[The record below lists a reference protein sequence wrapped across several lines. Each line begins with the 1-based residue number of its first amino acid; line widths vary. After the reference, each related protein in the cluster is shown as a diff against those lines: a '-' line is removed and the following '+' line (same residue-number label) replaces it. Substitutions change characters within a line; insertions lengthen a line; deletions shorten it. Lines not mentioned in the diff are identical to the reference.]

1 MTAMRKW
8 ILVIAVF
15 ALGWETGWS
24 AKPEDLGNR
33 ERIDLNPAVA
43 RLSGHGENLE
53 VDTTRL
59 DGEWNWMLR
68 TRPGV
73 LRPDTSYLVSFEYR
87 AAAPDAAAGRFFLL
101 SRPYH
106 AGDHSLDTMSGFL
119 PNNGTKFRPVELQ
132 FRTGAQQDCAFQIHI
147 SKRLKGAVRNLRFT
161 PAAEPLFIPAVAD
174 AAPASGT
181 VRNLPSGAK
190 EFEVER
196 PKNARGMVVAAA
208 DFGFSPES
216 ADNTAALNRA
226 LAFCREKNAAK
237 LELAPGSYRFTAD
250 ASIMLDGMRDFELD
264 GKGAKFIFLRTE
276 KESFLIND
284 CERLLLRNLS
294 CDWDWAA
301 DPLASVV
308 EVMRTDPGTVDFKFV
323 EYDRFPRRDVRVSV
337 LSSYDPV
344 SRSIG
349 IENGFDCLHP
359 APKTWLADNI
369 LRVQVGNSGKYV
381 PGSLFVMRHYN
392 YEMHCFSIR
401 QSRHI
406 TFEDINLYS
415 CAGIGFIADG
425 VQYGQF
431 RRVRVAPP
439 ENEPRRAIT
448 CTADI
453 LHVFRSKGSLKI
465 EDCEFGR
472 SGDDCINI
480 HDNSAYI
487 TQMKPDRVEARGVY
501 GGYYRVGDRIEFRY
515 SDLSPTGKSA
525 VIKQVGTAD
534 ARNGIYEIVFDSP
547 AVPQPLTPGDGLLI
561 FNRAYDSRNIMIRNS
576 SFHHNRARGILLLA
590 RDVTVENNLFRHHEM
605 EAIKIE
611 TGYGPAW
618 CEGYGAS
625 NIVVRGNRFEQVHK
639 RHMCDTEN
647 DGMPRAVTIGVYMDS
662 ILKTECRILS
672 DILFEDNLF
681 IDSFGLIASIS
692 SARNVIFRNNTFADQ
707 TERKIPFPRRSGFFV
722 ENADSVSIVD
732 NCYIASPLVP
742 FPGVWS
748 DGRSVTRLVA
758 EGNRSVSGDKF

>member
-1 MTAMRKW
+1 MTECGISNW
-8 ILVIAVF
+8 I
-15 ALGWETGWS
+15 
-24 AKPEDLGNR
+24 
-33 ERIDLNPAVA
+33 
-43 RLSGHGENLE
+43 
-53 VDTTRL
+53 
-59 DGEWNWMLR
+59 
-68 TRPGV
+68 
-73 LRPDTSYLVSFEYR
+73 
-87 AAAPDAAAGRFFLL
+87 
-101 SRPYH
+101 
-106 AGDHSLDTMSGFL
+106 
-119 PNNGTKFRPVELQ
+119 
-132 FRTGAQQDCAFQIHI
+132 
-147 SKRLKGAVRNLRFT
+147 
-161 PAAEPLFIPAVAD
+161 
-174 AAPASGT
+174 
-181 VRNLPSGAK
+181 
-190 EFEVER
+190 
-196 PKNARGMVVAAA
+196 
-208 DFGFSPES
+208 
-216 ADNTAALNRA
+216 
-226 LAFCREKNAAK
+226 
-237 LELAPGSYRFTAD
+237 
-250 ASIMLDGMRDFELD
+250 
-264 GKGAKFIFLRTE
+264 IFLRTE

-453 LHVFRSKGSLKI
+453 LHVFRSKGYLKI

-487 TQMKPDRVEARGVY
+487 TQMKPDRIEARGVY
-501 GGYYRVGDRIEFRY
+501 DGYYRVGDRIEFRY

-561 FNRAYDSRNIMIRNS
+561 FNRAYDSRNIIIRNS

-639 RHMCDTEN
+639 RGTEN
-647 DGMPRAVTIGVYMDS
+647 GEMPRAVTIGVYMDS